1 MFRREGSSSGRRLY
15 VQLWCSVFHVQGAF
29 RWFILYYYI
38 TIQGAFCWFILYY
51 YITIEGAKNK
61 QFFIALLPNKA
72 MVAVHFV
79 SNVKYTH
86 VKAADK
92 IRMYETESPGF
103 EELMHVDTLL
113 HS

>member
-15 VQLWCSVFHVQGAF
+15 VQLWCSVFHV
-29 RWFILYYYI
+29 
-38 TIQGAFCWFILYY
+38 QGAFCWFILYY